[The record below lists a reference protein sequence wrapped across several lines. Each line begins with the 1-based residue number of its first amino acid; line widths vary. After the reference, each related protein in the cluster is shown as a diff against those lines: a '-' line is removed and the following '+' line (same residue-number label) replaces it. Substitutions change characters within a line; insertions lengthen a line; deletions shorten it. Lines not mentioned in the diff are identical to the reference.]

1 MDDIKKLGA
10 QLQAARL
17 AAGMTRTA
25 LAQVAGVYYQTI
37 SNIEEGTTVPMPY
50 TLSRLAKA
58 LPQAGLAAWREPV
71 LLYHRQVRTQ
81 RRQRSTQRSLQRD
94 PAQAPAE
101 RRPPSRPQPTLS
113 IGEICRRAKAA
124 GMTYGDYVDKMRRGE
139 V

>member
-1 MDDIKKLGA
+1 MQDIKKLGA

-17 AAGMTRTA
+17 AAGMTRMA
-25 LAQVAGVYYQTI
+25 LGRAAGVNYRTI
-37 SNIEEGTTVPMPY
+37 SLAEEGATVPMPY
-50 TLSRLAKA
+50 TLTRLAKA
-58 LPQAGLAAWREPV
+58 LPQAGLEAWRDPV

-81 RRQRSTQRSLQRD
+81 RRQRSTQRSLQWD

-101 RRPPSRPQPTLS
+101 RRPPARPRPTLS